1 MLGTPPFNLQKVK
14 KRQRKK
20 KKDCRV
26 YSFAC
31 KMNNLILEIPG
42 ANHVKEIKILSQS
55 FCAYLERKKKVK
67 SLSRV

>member
-20 KKDCRV
+20 EDCRV

-31 KMNNLILEIPG
+31 KMNSLILETPG
-42 ANHVKEIKILSQS
+42 ANHVKEIKILNQS

-67 SLSRV
+67 SLSHV